1 VTAHRRSPPLLVA
14 ALREPATL
22 ARADT
27 ATWEL
32 LVRQARKADLLPA
45 LAVRLSKQSGIA
57 VPAAAQ
63 AHLDAAALLAGAQRA
78 EVLRELAHI
87 RRALGPLGVEPVLLK
102 GAAYVAANL
111 PPSQGRLFNDI
122 DLMLP
127 KAMLPQ
133 AEAQLMLHGWATTHH
148 SAYDQRYYR
157 EWMHELPPLRHIH
170 RQSVI
175 DLHHAILP
183 QTARLQPNPAKLF
196 AAAVAAP
203 QCAGFRVLS
212 GVDLVLHSVSHLA
225 HNDDT
230 THMLRDL
237 TDIDLLLRN
246 FALRGGFWLELLDRA
261 LDLNL
266 QRPLHYVLR
275 QSHLLLGTPVP
286 GQILQ
291 SSSRQGGPGALV
303 GRLMDRLWTRALLA
317 NHASMRAWTTPIA
330 LGALYVRAHWLRM
343 PPILLARHLTVKA
356 FGLNRSMTK

>member
-1 VTAHRRSPPLLVA
+1 VKADRYPPPLLLA
-14 ALREPATL
+14 ALRQPADL
-22 ARADT
+22 AHADT
-27 ATWEL
+27 STWEL
-32 LVRQARKADLLPA
+32 LVRQARKSDLLPA
-45 LAVRLSKQSGIA
+45 LGLRLAGQREVA
-57 VPAAAQ
+57 VPAAPR
-63 AHLDAAALLAGAQRA
+63 AHLDAATVLASAQRA
-78 EVLRELAHI
+78 EVMRELGHLRVAF
-87 RRALGPLGVEPVLLK
+87 APLGVEPVLLK
-102 GAAYVAANL
+102 GAAYVAAGL

-127 KAMLPQ
+127 KALLPA

-157 EWMHELPPLRHIH
+157 EWMHELPPMRHIH

-183 QTARLQPNPAKLF
+183 QTARLQPDAAKLF
-196 AAAVAAP
+196 AAAVPAP
-203 QCAGFRVLS
+203 LCAGFRVLAPI
-212 GVDLVLHSVSHLA
+212 DLVLHSVSHLA

-246 FALRGGFWLELLDRA
+246 FALRDGFWKDLLERA
-261 LDLNL
+261 VDLNL

-286 GQILQ
+286 TEVLKRA
-291 SSSRQGGPGALV
+291 SRQGQPNPLV
-303 GRLMDRLWTRALLA
+303 GRLMDHLWRRALLA
-317 NHASMRAWTTPIA
+317 AHPSMRTWSTPLA

-343 PPILLARHLTVKA
+343 PPTLLARHLAVKA
-356 FGLNRSMTK
+356 LGLHRSMTK